1 MLGYT
6 VAAYTTVVVAVV
18 LSLVTFVRSENVGK
32 VAIGLG
38 LTLLAG
44 MSVLTL
50 VRVYAGTDGTG
61 DTMRDGTGGTMRDGT
76 GTVGRS
82 KSVHFE
88 TPVAPKVAP
97 PPRHPRPDARRV
109 IDIVDIPERP
119 ELVMSR

>member
-18 LSLVTFVRSENVGK
+18 LSLVTFWCSARVGK

-38 LTLLAG
+38 LTLLVA

-50 VRVYAGTDGTG
+50 VRVYAGDATGATG
-61 DTMRDGTGGTMRDGT
+61 DATGDATWDAK
-76 GTVGRS
+76 S
-82 KSVHFE
+82 AKSVHFE

-97 PPRHPRPDARRV
+97 PSRHRPDARRE
-109 IDIVDIPERP
+109 IEYIDIPERP